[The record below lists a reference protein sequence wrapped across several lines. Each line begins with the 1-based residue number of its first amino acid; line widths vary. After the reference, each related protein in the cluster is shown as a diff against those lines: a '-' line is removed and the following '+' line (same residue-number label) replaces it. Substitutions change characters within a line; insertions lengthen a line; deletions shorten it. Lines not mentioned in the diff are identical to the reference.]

1 MGKIV
6 LVSNRLSTSVTQT
19 EDGFSYSQ
27 SMGGLATGLSSLH
40 QQEESLWVGWS
51 GIPREDL
58 SDEGAKEIETTLR
71 QEYKSVAIHLSGEE
85 IEAFYLRFCNNTVWP
100 LFHYFP
106 TYTEYDNYT
115 WETYRRINERFHE
128 AVVAVAEEDD
138 TIWVHDYHLMML
150 PAMLRKSLPQA
161 RIGFFLHIP
170 FPSYEIFR
178 LLPWRQALLEGMLG
192 ADLIGFHTYDYARHF
207 LSATRRIVGAEHD
220 LGNIKH
226 DNRIIRVDAFPMGID
241 YQKYAE
247 STDLPEVQTYLEK
260 LNEEV
265 GDRRLMLSV
274 DRLDYTKGIP
284 LRIRAYHQFLD
295 NHPEYREKV
304 VLVLIAAPSRTEV
317 PQYAELKREID
328 ELVSTTNGEFG
339 TLGWNPIWYY
349 FRPAPFEHLSAFYA
363 KAEVLLVT
371 PLRDG
376 MNLISKE
383 YIAARRDRLGVV
395 VLSETAGSSRELAET
410 LIVNPNNIEG
420 IAAAIHEALNLSEET
435 QRERNERLHKRLA
448 RYDIHYWARDF
459 IDKLH
464 NVADSLEGLR
474 MKKLTA
480 APKRDIAEHFA
491 AASSRLLFIDFDG
504 TLTDSGE
511 VGGLLDDDTR
521 EALRRLAEHPETDV
535 VIVSGRQRDD
545 LERRFANMKVN
556 IIAGHGIWRR
566 DREGQWH
573 LEEAVSKEWK
583 DVIRPMLDLFQ
594 DRTPGSRVE
603 EHEFSLLWYFD
614 KAQPELAAIRLNEL
628 RDALLDLTANHEI
641 SILESSRYLEIK
653 SATASKGRAASHW
666 YHLKEWDFVMALGDD
681 WTDEDIFAMLD
692 EKAYSVKVGV
702 DISSAK
708 YFLDSVQDVRL
719 LVRELSDKA
728 Y

>member
-1 MGKIV
+1 
-6 LVSNRLSTSVTQT
+6 
-19 EDGFSYSQ
+19 
-27 SMGGLATGLSSLH
+27 MGGLATGLSSLH
-40 QQEESLWVGWS
+40 EQEDSLWVGWS
-51 GIPREDL
+51 GIPREGL
-58 SDEGAKEIETTLR
+58 TDEAAKEIESTLFD
-71 QEYKSVAIHLSGEE
+71 EHKSVAIHLSREE

-115 WETYRRINERFHE
+115 WDTYRRINERFHE
-128 AVVAVAEEDD
+128 AVVAVAEEED

-150 PAMLRKSLPQA
+150 PAMLRASLPHA

-178 LLPWRQALLEGMLG
+178 LLPWRYDLLEGMLG
-192 ADLIGFHTYDYARHF
+192 SDLIGFHTYDYAQHF

-226 DNRIIRVDAFPMGID
+226 DNRIIKVDAFPMGID
-241 YQKYAE
+241 YQKYTEA
-247 STDLPEVQTYLEK
+247 TDLPEVQSYLEK
-260 LNEEV
+260 LVEEV

-284 LRIRAYHQFLD
+284 LRIRAYHRFLED
-295 NHPEYREKV
+295 HPEYREKV
-304 VLVLIAAPSRTEV
+304 VLVLIAAPSRTQV
-317 PQYAELKREID
+317 PLYAELKREID
-328 ELVSTTNGEFG
+328 ELVSTTNGAFG
-339 TLGWNPIWYY
+339 TLGWSPIWYY
-349 FRPAPFEHLSAFYA
+349 YRPAPFEHLSAFYA
-363 KAEVLLVT
+363 KADVLLVT

-410 LIVNPNNIEG
+410 LIVNPNDIES
-420 IAAAIHEALNLSEET
+420 IARAIHEALNLPEAT

-459 IDKLH
+459 IDKLNH
-464 NVADSLEGLR
+464 VVESLEGLR
-474 MKKLTA
+474 MKKLTS
-480 APKRDIAEHFA
+480 PLRREIAEHFG

-504 TLTDSGE
+504 TLTSHGE
-511 VGGLLDDDTR
+511 AAGLLDEETR
-521 EALRRLAEHPETDV
+521 EALGRLAVHPETDV

-545 LERRFANMKVN
+545 LEQRFEGMRVN

-573 LEEAVSKEWK
+573 LEEAVSSEWK
-583 DVIRPMLDLFQ
+583 DVIRPMLNLFQ

-653 SATASKGRAASHW
+653 SAAASKGRAASHW

-681 WTDEDIFAMLD
+681 WTDEDIFSMLEED
-692 EKAYSVKVGV
+692 AYSVKVGV
-702 DISSAK
+702 DISNAK
-708 YFLDSVQDVRL
+708 YFLDSVQDVRA
-719 LVRELSDKA
+719 LVKELSKKA
-728 Y
+728 